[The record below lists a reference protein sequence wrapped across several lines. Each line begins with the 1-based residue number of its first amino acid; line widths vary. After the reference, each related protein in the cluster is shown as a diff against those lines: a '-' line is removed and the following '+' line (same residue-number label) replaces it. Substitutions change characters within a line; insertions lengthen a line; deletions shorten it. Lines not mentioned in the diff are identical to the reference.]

1 MYVPFRAFLSP
12 TGCFSTGARSLH
24 EGRSIQYVNSG
35 FGGVDLHTRR
45 QVELTD
51 LFKIIERSDASD
63 LGSLL
68 AKADCYMQGHPTSPL
83 IRGLHHLGLRTPRAV
98 LGFMIRAGRVAVQ
111 EIERMPVLDARARA
125 WAIIDGGVSD
135 AE

>member
-12 TGCFSTGARSLH
+12 TGCYSTVARSLH
-24 EGRSIQYVNSG
+24 EGGGIQYVNSG

-45 QVELTD
+45 RVELVD
-51 LFKIIERSDASD
+51 LFRIIERCDPSE

-68 AKADCYMQGHPTSPL
+68 AKADCYMQSHSTSPL
-83 IRGLHHLGLRTPRAV
+83 IRSLHHLGLRSPRTV
-98 LGFMIRAGRVAVQ
+98 LGFMIRAGHASVQ
-111 EIERMPVLDARARA
+111 EIERMPILDARVRVCEIVASG
-125 WAIIDGGVSD
+125 DDD